1 MHNRESKAQ
10 KSTNHRCEV
19 LSLQTKNK
27 MKMNKTQ
34 IIETIRTKSGIEQLN
49 EMQTAMLGCDAK
61 RIILTAPTGSGETI
75 AFTCRMLRTLQLPD
89 GRVQAVVI
97 APSRELVMQIES
109 VVRPIATGYKTVA
122 LYGGHSMMDERNSL
136 TPLPDII
143 IATPGRLL
151 DHIQRG
157 QIEFDGLQMLVLDE
171 YDKCLQLGFE
181 GEMKRIVK
189 RLGRID
195 NLVMTSATEIDAIP
209 DYLPTGQVARFDFGG
224 ESEPRTRMQVAEVK
238 SFTRDKLD
246 TLTALLQ
253 NLPSGERT
261 IVFVNHRESAERVY
275 QRLRRDKIA
284 ATLYHGALDQQQRA
298 MAIDLF
304 SNGTAP
310 VLVATDLAARGL
322 DITDVA
328 NVIHYHLPVDEAA
341 WTHRNGRTARMNAT
355 GTIWVITSEA
365 DNIPEYITFDREYQ
379 PKQTEKPMTGTMMA
393 TIYLNAGKKE
403 KISKGD
409 VAGYIAASGE
419 TAPDEIG
426 KIAVHDHHSVVAVPE
441 NKVKATVKALSDKK
455 LKGKRVRVSIVEP

>member
-1 MHNRESKAQ
+1 
-10 KSTNHRCEV
+10 
-19 LSLQTKNK
+19 
-27 MKMNKTQ
+27 
-34 IIETIRTKSGIEQLN
+34 
-49 EMQTAMLGCDAK
+49 
-61 RIILTAPTGSGETI
+61 
-75 AFTCRMLRTLQLPD
+75 
-89 GRVQAVVI
+89 
-97 APSRELVMQIES
+97 
-109 VVRPIATGYKTVA
+109 
-122 LYGGHSMMDERNSL
+122 
-136 TPLPDII
+136 
-143 IATPGRLL
+143 
-151 DHIQRG
+151 
-157 QIEFDGLQMLVLDE
+157 MLVLDE

-275 QRLRRDKIA
+275 QRLRRDQIA